1 MSWARMGPGERKG
14 LGGRLLLAEESRHD
28 LERMVVVTRASTTT
42 PHARTPLRYHTRK
55 RGCSGY
61 AFFERRRLIF
71 ARRRV
76 FLFQSSPPP
85 VTGAGAGAG
94 TVSRMQRPSTQFPL
108 AVLLLQ
114 S

>member
-1 MSWARMGPGERKG
+1 MGPGAGAPR
-14 LGGRLLLAEESRHD
+14 GGLAEESRHD
-28 LERMVVVTRASTTT
+28 LERIVVVTRASTTT
-42 PHARTPLRYHTRK
+42 PHAHTVEISYK
-55 RGCSGY
+55 GKGMLGYAEY

-94 TVSRMQRPSTQFPL
+94 TASRTQRPSTQFPL
-108 AVLLLQ
+108 KLLKLLNKQ
-114 S
+114 Q